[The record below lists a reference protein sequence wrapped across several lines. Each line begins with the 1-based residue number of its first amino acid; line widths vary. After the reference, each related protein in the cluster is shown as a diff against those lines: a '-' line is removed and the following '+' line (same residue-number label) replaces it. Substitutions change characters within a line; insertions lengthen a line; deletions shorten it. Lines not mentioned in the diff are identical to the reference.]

1 MPPSH
6 DLNWIQIVRVT
17 NNNSLNEIIMATRSA
32 KVNSKST
39 TKTAPAAAPARRA
52 DSFVESFAKGLAV
65 IRSFG
70 PHSKR
75 MTLSEVSVRTGLT
88 RAAARRILLTLLELG
103 YVAQED
109 RAFFLTPRVLDLG
122 YSYLSSMPLA
132 NLAQPIMVE
141 LGTRFNHSCSVAAL
155 DGTEVVYLLRVPK
168 RNLLNTPGISLAG
181 MRLPAFVSSMGRMLL
196 AALPDRELKARLD
209 ASDLRAH
216 TPRTIWR
223 RTAISEEIRKCRR
236 QGYAVVIDE
245 LEEGL
250 SAVAVPIIDTHGRTI
265 AAMNIACN
273 SGVVK
278 RQELVSQIL
287 PELQLAVARLN
298 TILSMNPA

>member
-1 MPPSH
+1 
-6 DLNWIQIVRVT
+6 
-17 NNNSLNEIIMATRSA
+17 MAITPA

-39 TKTAPAAAPARRA
+39 KKTEPTSSPSRRA

-70 PHSKR
+70 PQSKR

-103 YVAQED
+103 YVGQED
-109 RAFFLTPRVLDLG
+109 RVFFLTPRVLDLG

-196 AALPDRELKARLD
+196 AALPDAELRDRLD
-209 ASDLRAH
+209 ASDLKAY
-216 TPRTIWR
+216 TPRTLWR
-223 RTAISEEIRKCRR
+223 RNALEDEIRKCRR
-236 QGYAVVIDE
+236 QGYSLIIDE

-250 SAVAVPIIDTHGRTI
+250 SAVAVPIIDAGGRTI

-273 SGVVK
+273 SAAVK
-278 RQELVSQIL
+278 RQELVGHIL
-287 PELQLAVARLN
+287 PELRQAVSRLN
-298 TILSMNPA
+298 GILSINPA

>member
-1 MPPSH
+1 
-6 DLNWIQIVRVT
+6 
-17 NNNSLNEIIMATRSA
+17 MAITPA

-39 TKTAPAAAPARRA
+39 KKTEPTSSSSRRA

-70 PHSKR
+70 PQSKR

-103 YVAQED
+103 YVGQED
-109 RAFFLTPRVLDLG
+109 RVFFLTPRVLDLG

-196 AALPDRELKARLD
+196 AALPDAELRARLD
-209 ASDLRAH
+209 ASDLKAY
-216 TPRTIWR
+216 TPRTLWR
-223 RTAISEEIRKCRR
+223 RNALEDEIRKCRR
-236 QGYAVVIDE
+236 QGYSLIIDE

-250 SAVAVPIIDTHGRTI
+250 SAVAVPIIDAGGRTI

-273 SGVVK
+273 SAAVK
-278 RQELVSQIL
+278 RQELVGNIL
-287 PELQLAVARLN
+287 PELRQAVSRLN
-298 TILSMNPA
+298 GILSINPA

>member
-1 MPPSH
+1 
-6 DLNWIQIVRVT
+6 
-17 NNNSLNEIIMATRSA
+17 MATRSG

-39 TKTAPAAAPARRA
+39 TKTASATPMRRA

-103 YVAQED
+103 YVAQQE
-109 RAFFLTPRVLDLG
+109 RLFFLTPRVLDLG

-132 NLAQPIMVE
+132 NLAQPVMVE
-141 LGTRFNHSCSVAAL
+141 LGARLNQSCSVAAL

-168 RNLLNTPGISLAG
+168 RNLLHTPGISLAG

-196 AALPDRELKARLD
+196 AALSEGELKARLN
-209 ASDLRAH
+209 ASDLRAY

-223 RTAISEEIRKCRR
+223 RAAITEEIRKCRK
-236 QGYAVVIDE
+236 QGYSVVVDE

-250 SAVAVPIIDTHGRTI
+250 SAVAVPIIDANGHTI
-265 AAMNIACN
+265 AAMNISCN
-273 SGVVK
+273 SSAVR
-278 RQELVSQIL
+278 RQELVGQIL
-287 PELQLAVARLN
+287 PELQRTVSRIN
-298 TILSMNPA
+298 GILSMNPG